1 MIVFVSLRVLKL
13 QCLFGLKDALLVILV
28 VVSFTAFSVQF
39 QEKVKPVV
47 NGLQPETLFHK
58 KEIGVS

>member
-1 MIVFVSLRVLKL
+1 MAVFVSLRVLKL
-13 QCLFGLKDALLVILV
+13 QRLFGLKDARLVILV

-47 NGLQPETLFHK
+47 NGLQPETLCFIK
-58 KEIGVS
+58 RK

>member
-1 MIVFVSLRVLKL
+1 MFVSLRVLKV

-39 QEKVKPVV
+39 QEKVKPIV
-47 NGLQPETLFHK
+47 NGLQQETLFECFIK
-58 KEIGVS
+58 RE